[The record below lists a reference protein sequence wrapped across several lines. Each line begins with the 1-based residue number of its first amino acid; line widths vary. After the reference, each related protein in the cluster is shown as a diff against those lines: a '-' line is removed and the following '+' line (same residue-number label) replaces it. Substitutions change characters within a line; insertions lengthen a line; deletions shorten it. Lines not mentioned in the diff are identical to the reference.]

1 MILCTAGYKNYSFY
15 QFKKMVEDLD
25 ALVIDVRYSPYTK
38 LPFWGRQSLE
48 ENLCERY
55 VHIREFGNRAYNQ
68 GEIEIDDFASG
79 LTTFLDVTENA
90 NVVILLCAC
99 EEFEACHRK
108 VVAEML
114 IEECDHIDRV
124 DHF

>member
-1 MILCTAGYKNYSFY
+1 MFPECGLQRYNKRMILCTAGYKNYSFY

-79 LTTFLDVTENA
+79 LTTFLDVTETPMLLFFYVLA
-90 NVVILLCAC
+90 KSLRHVIG
-99 EEFEACHRK
+99 R
-108 VVAEML
+108 
-114 IEECDHIDRV
+114 
-124 DHF
+124 